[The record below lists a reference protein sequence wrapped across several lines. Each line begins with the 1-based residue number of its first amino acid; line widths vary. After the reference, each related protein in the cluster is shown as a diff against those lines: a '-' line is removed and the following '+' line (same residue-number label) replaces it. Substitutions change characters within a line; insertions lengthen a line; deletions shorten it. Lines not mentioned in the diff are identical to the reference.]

1 MCVPLVG
8 ANGLAQLHDE
18 DPLLGLPARHFLLLL
33 LLLHG
38 RSHDTTLPTP
48 QQPHQPNIRTS
59 LASQLAGDAAHSS
72 RAERSDG

>member
-1 MCVPLVG
+1 MPLVG
-8 ANGLAQLHDE
+8 AHGLAQLHD
-18 DPLLGLPARHFLLLL
+18 PLLLVVLPARHFLLLL
-33 LLLHG
+33 LPHG

-48 QQPHQPNIRTS
+48 QQPQQPNIRTS